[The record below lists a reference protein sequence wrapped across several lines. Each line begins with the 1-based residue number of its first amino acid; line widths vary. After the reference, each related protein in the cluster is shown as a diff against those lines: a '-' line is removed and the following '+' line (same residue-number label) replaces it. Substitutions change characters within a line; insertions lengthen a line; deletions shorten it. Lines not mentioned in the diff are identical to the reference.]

1 MNRRESNP
9 SSLTHIIKTM
19 TQSTIFINK
28 IVKQEIIL
36 TSLSQIQGADVL
48 EWIGARAEKTV
59 AFILDVLAP

>member
-1 MNRRESNP
+1 
-9 SSLTHIIKTM
+9 M
-19 TQSTIFINK
+19 TKSTIFINK
-28 IVKQEIIL
+28 IIKQEINL

>member
-1 MNRRESNP
+1 M
-9 SSLTHIIKTM
+9 I
-19 TQSTIFINK
+19 QSITFINK

-48 EWIGARAEKTV
+48 EWIGASAEKTV